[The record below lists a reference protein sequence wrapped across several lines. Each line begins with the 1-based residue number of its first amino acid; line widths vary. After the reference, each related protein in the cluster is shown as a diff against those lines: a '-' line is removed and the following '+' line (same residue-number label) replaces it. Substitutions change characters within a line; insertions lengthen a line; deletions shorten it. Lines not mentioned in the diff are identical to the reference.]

1 MTQCLFVVF
10 NPRTSKRGWGGGEGK
25 GQMDPHRFF
34 GPKI

>member
-10 NPRTSKRGWGGGEGK
+10 NPRTSKGGWGGGGG